1 MTTLTYNPNQDQ
13 PEFSEDELNSIQ
25 VGEQMEAEQQQML
38 AGKFQDAEQLEQAY
52 IELQKKLGQQPE
64 EEEQVEEQVE
74 EEQQEID
81 ASLLDRLWEESQDEF
96 SQELIDELK
105 SKDPIDIAEMFLA
118 YKANQSEAPEAQQLS
133 DGDIDVLY
141 NVVGGQEEYTNM
153 LSWASDSLSS
163 DEIDMYDGVMAQ
175 GDPAACFFAVQALA
189 FRYAELNGWDNGDM
203 LTGRESARTADAFRS
218 QAEVVQAMN
227 DPRYD
232 RDPAYRQDVYEKLE
246 RSKQLVY

>member
-64 EEEQVEEQVE
+64 AEEQVEEQAE
-74 EEQQEID
+74 EESQEID

-153 LSWASDSLSS
+153 LNWASDSLSQ
-163 DEIDMYDGVMAQ
+163 DDIDMYD
-175 GDPAACFFAVQALA
+175 LS
-189 FRYAELNGWDNGDM
+189 LIHI
-203 LTGRESARTADAFRS
+203 
-218 QAEVVQAMN
+218 
-227 DPRYD
+227 
-232 RDPAYRQDVYEKLE
+232 
-246 RSKQLVY
+246 

>member
-1 MTTLTYNPNQDQ
+1 
-13 PEFSEDELNSIQ
+13 
-25 VGEQMEAEQQQML
+25 
-38 AGKFQDAEQLEQAY
+38 
-52 IELQKKLGQQPE
+52 
-64 EEEQVEEQVE
+64 
-74 EEQQEID
+74 
-81 ASLLDRLWEESQDEF
+81 
-96 SQELIDELK
+96 
-105 SKDPIDIAEMFLA
+105 MFLA
-118 YKANQSEAPEAQQLS
+118 YKANQTEAPEAQQLS

-141 NVVGGQEEYTNM
+141 NVVGGQEEYGNM
-153 LSWASDSLSS
+153 LSWASDSLSQ
-163 DEIDMYDGVMAQ
+163 DEIDMYDGVLAQ

-203 LTGRESARTADAFRS
+203 ITGRESARTADTFRS

>member
-13 PEFSEDELNSIQ
+13 PEFSEEELNSIE

-52 IELQKKLGQQPE
+52 LELQKKLGQQPE
-64 EEEQVEEQVE
+64 AEEQVEEQAE
-74 EEQQEID
+74 EESQEID

-118 YKANQSEAPEAQQLS
+118 YKQNQDSEPSSEVLS
-133 DGDIDVLY
+133 DGDIGVLY
-141 NVVGGQEEYTNM
+141 DVVGGEEEYGNM
-153 LSWASDSLSS
+153 LSWASDSLSQE
-163 DEIDMYDGVMAQ
+163 EIELYDGVMAK
-175 GDPAACFFAVQALA
+175 GDPASCFFAVQALA
-189 FRYAELNGWDNGDM
+189 FKYAELNGWDQGDM
-203 LTGRESARTADAFRS
+203 LTGRESIGTADSFRS
-218 QAEVVQAMN
+218 QAEVVQAMS

-232 RDPAYRQDVYEKLE
+232 RDPAYRQDVYQKLE